1 MDMKEFNLKEAQ
13 AGKPICTCDGREARI
28 ICWDSKGDEC
38 SLIVAVRSKT
48 DETLEE
54 IITYDKN
61 GMHPAN
67 DESSPDNL
75 MIDLEK
81 RKLYVNIYKNKD
93 GIYVSRVRDN
103 SDIETLNLASSFL
116 IGTICVTLEDN
127 EIVNCNK
134 SV

>member
-13 AGKPICTCDGREARI
+13 AGKPICTRDGREARI

-54 IITYDKN
+54 IITYNKN

-75 MIDLEK
+75 MMDLEK

-127 EIVNCNK
+127 EIIGCNK
-134 SV
+134 SI